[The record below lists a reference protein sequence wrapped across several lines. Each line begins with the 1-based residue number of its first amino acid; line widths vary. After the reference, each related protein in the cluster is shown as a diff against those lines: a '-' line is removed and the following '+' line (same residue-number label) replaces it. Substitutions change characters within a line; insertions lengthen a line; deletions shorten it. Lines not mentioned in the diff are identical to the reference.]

1 MVRIGKVSA
10 LELIVVIANAL
21 CVLSLVHVLGSRAM
35 FVGVKEKVEFSS
47 SENHIKSPFHQKLW
61 LNFIKYFASPC

>member
-35 FVGVKEKVEFSS
+35 FVGVKEKAEFSS
-47 SENHIKSPFHQKLW
+47 SENHIK
-61 LNFIKYFASPC
+61 